1 MKERGYNNGFIQRKA
16 GGKYEGEIE
25 IDGVDLSPI
34 EGIFF
39 KDEKGDTYLWLKRKP
54 MLEYNLETG
63 EYYNKRREPMW
74 EVYLKKQPKGVLSFK
89 GEFVFFRFCYTIVAI
104 IDSVIGKEKQRLNFF
119 VERKPMGEQ
128 TIINNINKR
137 KSDERRK

>member
-39 KDEKGDTYLWLKRKP
+39 KDEKSDTYLWLKRKP

-74 EVYLKKQPKGVLSFK
+74 EAYLKKQSKGVLSFK

-119 VERKPMGEQ
+119 VERKPMNEQ